1 MSFQLDLKRL
11 ALASPGFIL
20 QHRMNKPFDSLLL
33 VGLLASLAA
42 CQPTALPEGKPSS
55 LAREAQPSS
64 AAVQSER
71 SASAS
76 PARPVEHPVSSSEE
90 NDPALH
96 EALREIA
103 NGYAGFTRAD
113 GSWWSPLDCMA
124 PPADQAKRSLAPE
137 SSPHG
142 RKIYTLHILD
152 FDGYVKETQTAVGQ
166 DRGRVQ
172 LGDRLTGATQA
183 IVKASFAPT
192 SHQAEARSGIRP
204 VEAEDGTVT
213 YAGAPRDLFIMYK
226 PKLGSRTTDQGWL
239 YGTVTADGKTVTSAG
254 LVGSCMGC
262 HEKAPHGRLFGAS
275 K

>member
-1 MSFQLDLKRL
+1 MT
-11 ALASPGFIL
+11 
-20 QHRMNKPFDSLLL
+20 KPFASLLL
-33 VGLLASLAA
+33 VGLLGSFPA

-55 LAREAQPSS
+55 LAREAEPSS
-64 AAVQSER
+64 AAGQSER

-76 PARPVEHPVSSSEE
+76 PARSVERPASSSRVEEE

-103 NGYAGFTRAD
+103 QGHAGFTRAD
-113 GSWWSPLDCMA
+113 GTWWAPTLCKA
-124 PPADQAKRSLAPE
+124 PPPLQAERSLASA

-142 RKIYTLHILD
+142 QKIYTLHIFD
-152 FDGYVKETQTAVGQ
+152 FDAYVKDTRTTVGK
-166 DRGRVQ
+166 DSR
-172 LGDRLTGATQA
+172 LGPFGEPLRGATQA

-192 SHQAEARSGIRP
+192 TKQAEANPGIGS
-204 VEAEDGTVT
+204 VKSADGTVT

-262 HEKAPHGRLFGAS
+262 HEKAPHGRLFGSS